1 MRRSAL
7 LSIALGFSLPVTSV
21 AQDAGS
27 ATLRDLIT
35 QFGQATAV
43 TGYEQGFAQS
53 LRAMLKGAAIDR
65 SDNVILTLGSG
76 SPKRLLACPM
86 DEAGYVV
93 GGIRDDGYLTLRR
106 VGAAPGPLFDQ
117 QLEGQRVT
125 IIGRRGELPAVV
137 AVRSVHLTRGR
148 NPAENPFTVDDAL
161 VDVGA
166 TNRQEVEQLGV
177 QVLSPV
183 TLTKR
188 VRWYG
193 DDLATAPGIG
203 RRAACAAMLSAVGAR
218 DPGDGTLIV
227 AVVAEHRLGASGLL
241 AVARTLGPFAQ
252 VLRVESLPDSLRTF
266 EPQPLV
272 TTGPSANMQGVM
284 LLTLPTRFADT
295 PVETVAL
302 ADVSRIEER
311 IAQWIGGS
319 ESQAGLL
326 SPTSPKAPQPSRSP
340 LSPSLAPA
348 DSLLSTL
355 VESYGASGAEDS
367 VRETVKRLLPSWAKP
382 TVDTAGNLWLDL
394 GKGDPVTV
402 IVAHLDE
409 IGFRVSAIRDD
420 GTLDLTAL
428 GGFFPSL
435 FEAQPAL
442 IHTARGPVPAIF
454 LPREKVDSA
463 PRRTPLAI
471 RADPGVGSKEK
482 AVALGIE
489 VGNTLTMPK
498 QYVRLAGTR
507 ATGRSFDD
515 RVGCTAL
522 LLAVRK
528 LDPARLKHRVIF
540 VWSVREEIGLQGA
553 QAVANSLGVATSRVH
568 AIDTFVS
575 ADSPLE
581 PKSFGLAPLG
591 KGPVAR
597 ALDNSSVT
605 PPAYLDSLVT
615 LARGAAIPLQVGT
628 TNGGN
633 DGSTFSAWGVP
644 DVAIGWPLRYS
655 HSPAEVI
662 DLRDVANLGAL
673 VRALAER
680 W

>member
-1 MRRSAL
+1 MREVL
-7 LSIALGFSLPVTSV
+7 QLSLP
-21 AQDAGS
+21 A
-27 ATLRDLIT
+27 R
-35 QFGQATAV
+35 
-43 TGYEQGFAQS
+43 
-53 LRAMLKGAAIDR
+53 
-65 SDNVILTLGSG
+65 
-76 SPKRLLACPM
+76 
-86 DEAGYVV
+86 
-93 GGIRDDGYLTLRR
+93 
-106 VGAAPGPLFDQ
+106 
-117 QLEGQRVT
+117 
-125 IIGRRGELPAVV
+125 
-137 AVRSVHLTRGR
+137 
-148 NPAENPFTVDDAL
+148 FT
-161 VDVGA
+161 
-166 TNRQEVEQLGV
+166 
-177 QVLSPV
+177 
-183 TLTKR
+183 
-188 VRWYG
+188 
-193 DDLATAPGIG
+193 
-203 RRAACAAMLSAVGAR
+203 
-218 DPGDGTLIV
+218 
-227 AVVAEHRLGASGLL
+227 
-241 AVARTLGPFAQ
+241 
-252 VLRVESLPDSLRTF
+252 
-266 EPQPLV
+266 
-272 TTGPSANMQGVM
+272 
-284 LLTLPTRFADT
+284 DT
-295 PVETVAL
+295 PVETVSL
-302 ADVSRIEER
+302 ADAVQIQQRV
-311 IAQWIGGS
+311 AQWIGGT
-319 ESQAGLL
+319 ESQDQMI
-326 SPTSPKAPQPSRSP
+326 APASRSAAKADRSALP
-340 LSPSLAPA
+340 PSLAAA
-348 DSLLSTL
+348 DSVLGTL

-367 VRETVKRLLPSWAKP
+367 VRETVKRLLPSWARP

-420 GTLDLTAL
+420 GTLDLAAL

-463 PRRTPLAI
+463 PRRSPSVI
-471 RADPGVGSKEK
+471 RANPGVGSREK
-482 AVALGIE
+482 AEALGIA

-498 QYVRLAGTR
+498 QYMRLAGNR
-507 ATGRSFDD
+507 STGRSFDD

-522 LLAVRK
+522 LLAVRR
-528 LDPARLKHRVIF
+528 LDPAQLKHRVIF
-540 VWSVREEIGLQGA
+540 VWSVREEIGLEGA
-553 QAVANSLGVATSRVH
+553 QAVANSLGLSTSRVH

-581 PKSFGLAPLG
+581 PKNFGLAPLG

-615 LARGAAIPLQVGT
+615 LARGSAIPLQVGT

-655 HSPAEVI
+655 HSPVEVI

>member
-1 MRRSAL
+1 MQL
-7 LSIALGFSLPVTSV
+7 SLP
-21 AQDAGS
+21 
-27 ATLRDLIT
+27 
-35 QFGQATAV
+35 
-43 TGYEQGFAQS
+43 
-53 LRAMLKGAAIDR
+53 
-65 SDNVILTLGSG
+65 
-76 SPKRLLACPM
+76 
-86 DEAGYVV
+86 
-93 GGIRDDGYLTLRR
+93 
-106 VGAAPGPLFDQ
+106 
-117 QLEGQRVT
+117 
-125 IIGRRGELPAVV
+125 
-137 AVRSVHLTRGR
+137 
-148 NPAENPFTVDDAL
+148 
-161 VDVGA
+161 
-166 TNRQEVEQLGV
+166 
-177 QVLSPV
+177 
-183 TLTKR
+183 
-188 VRWYG
+188 
-193 DDLATAPGIG
+193 
-203 RRAACAAMLSAVGAR
+203 AR
-218 DPGDGTLIV
+218 FP
-227 AVVAEHRLGASGLL
+227 
-241 AVARTLGPFAQ
+241 
-252 VLRVESLPDSLRTF
+252 
-266 EPQPLV
+266 
-272 TTGPSANMQGVM
+272 
-284 LLTLPTRFADT
+284 DT

-302 ADVSRIEER
+302 ADVVQIQQRIE
-311 IAQWIGGS
+311 QWIGGTESRTELFNISSPKKPARRFAPS
-319 ESQAGLL
+319 ES
-326 SPTSPKAPQPSRSP
+326 
-340 LSPSLAPA
+340 LASV
-348 DSLLSTL
+348 DSILRVL

-367 VRETVKRLLPSWAKP
+367 VRETVKRLLPSWARP

-394 GKGDPVTV
+394 GKGGPVTV
-402 IVAHLDE
+402 IVAHMDE

-442 IHTARGPVPAIF
+442 IHTARGPVPAVF

-463 PRRTPLAI
+463 PRRSPSAI

-498 QYVRLAGTR
+498 QYMRLSATR
-507 ATGRSFDD
+507 STGRSFDD

-528 LDPARLKHRVIF
+528 LDSARLKHRVIF

-553 QAVANSLGVATSRVH
+553 QAVADSLGVATSRVH

-591 KGPVAR
+591 RGPVAR

-615 LARGAAIPLQVGT
+615 LARKSRIPLQVGT